1 MKVIGREQRPQSSAA
16 GAFQRSVGVSAE
28 VTGAEQLW
36 SAEVELAPGA
46 VSRPHHHAECESSI
60 YLIEGEARFY
70 AGDRLD
76 QRVDAKAGDFI
87 WVPAHEVHVEQ
98 NRSQTQSLRMIVT
111 RSPRDVVVEVPVPDG
126 WAPDLDS
133 Q

>member
-1 MKVIGREQRPQSSAA
+1 MKVIGRGQRPQSSAA

-36 SAEVELAPGA
+36 SVEVELAP
-46 VSRPHHHAECESSI
+46 
-60 YLIEGEARFY
+60 
-70 AGDRLD
+70 
-76 QRVDAKAGDFI
+76 
-87 WVPAHEVHVEQ
+87 
-98 NRSQTQSLRMIVT
+98 VT

-126 WAPDLDS
+126 WAPDVDS